1 MYNGDIECAGGMDM
15 KYLFLFIIAL
25 PAIEISVLL
34 LSGHLIGIWFTLL
47 LILVTGVLGLFL
59 AKRQGLETWRKAQ
72 EQIQYG
78 YMPGNEIIDGICILI
93 GGVFLVLP
101 GLISDVMG
109 ILLLLPL
116 TRNLLKP
123 LVIRF
128 IMNRINR
135 GKVTVIRYK

>member
-1 MYNGDIECAGGMDM
+1 M
-15 KYLFLFIIAL
+15 KYLFLLIIVL

-34 LSGHLIGIWFTLL
+34 LSGHLIGVWLTLL
-47 LILVTGVLGLFL
+47 LILVTGALGLFL

-72 EQIQYG
+72 EQMQFG

-93 GGVFLVLP
+93 GGIFLVLP
-101 GLISDVMG
+101 GLISDILG
-109 ILLLLPL
+109 IILLLPL

-123 LVIRF
+123 IVIRL
-128 IMNRINR
+128 IMNRMNR

>member
-1 MYNGDIECAGGMDM
+1 M

-25 PAIEISVLL
+25 PAIEIYVLL

-47 LILVTGVLGLFL
+47 LIIVTGVLGLFL

>member
-1 MYNGDIECAGGMDM
+1 M
-15 KYLFLFIIAL
+15 KYLFLLIIVL

-34 LSGHLIGIWFTLL
+34 LSGHLIGVWLTLL
-47 LILVTGVLGLFL
+47 LILVTGALGLFL

-72 EQIQYG
+72 EQMQFG

-93 GGVFLVLP
+93 GGIFLVLP
-101 GLISDVMG
+101 GLISDIFG
-109 ILLLLPL
+109 IILLLPL

-123 LVIRF
+123 IVIRL
-128 IMNRINR
+128 IMNRMNR

>member
-1 MYNGDIECAGGMDM
+1 M
-15 KYLFLFIIAL
+15 KYLVFLIIVL
-25 PAIEISVLL
+25 PAIEIAVLL

-47 LILVTGVLGLFL
+47 LILITGALGLFL
-59 AKRQGLETWRKAQ
+59 AKRQGMETWRKAQ

-93 GGVFLVLP
+93 GGIFLVLP
-101 GLISDVMG
+101 GLISDIIG
-109 ILLLLPL
+109 IILLLPF

-123 LVIRF
+123 VVIRL
-128 IMNRINR
+128 IMNRMNR